1 MRILEFPRQPG
12 QPLPK
17 VAEPRPDPA
26 SICAAVGKQFL
37 EDARSDQWRAN
48 ILIQL
53 AELVGERVDS
63 LPEYIDKLL
72 AIFPISHDGEC
83 SLGRLVPPRR

>member
-1 MRILEFPRQPG
+1 
-12 QPLPK
+12 
-17 VAEPRPDPA
+17 
-26 SICAAVGKQFL
+26 VGKQFL
-37 EDARSDQWRAN
+37 EDARNDQWRAN

-72 AIFPISHDGEC
+72 AVFPISYDGEC
-83 SLGRLVPPRR
+83 HLGRLAELSRLESRARGPG